1 MILVT
6 GGTGNNGRE
15 LLKALSAK
23 GVPAKAMIRASD
35 DGGGLPVGIETVL
48 GDFDDDAA
56 LQSALAGVER
66 AFLLTPST
74 ERAEEQQTRFVAAA
88 ARADVR
94 RLVKLSQF
102 AAAPDSPVR
111 FLRYHAAVEAAVR
124 DSGMAWTFLRPNL
137 FMQGLLQFAGLIKAK
152 GLFTARMGAAG
163 VWVVAGRDTAAVPAA
178 ALPEDGHEGRTYT
191 LTGPEAL
198 THSEMAARLSA
209 AAGREIRFVDA
220 NGDQL
225 REAMASAGMPEWQVE
240 GLVED
245 YAHYARGEA
254 AVVADGVEAATGR
267 PPRGFDGFARDY
279 AGAFQPD
286 PNG

>member
-6 GGTGNNGRE
+6 GATGNNGRE

-23 GVPAKAMIRASD
+23 GVPAKAMIRPSD
-35 DGGGLPVGIETVL
+35 DGGGLPAGIETVA
-48 GDFDDDAA
+48 GDFDDPAS

-74 ERAEEQQTRFVAAA
+74 EHAEEQQKRFVAAA
-88 ARADVR
+88 ARAGVR

-102 AAAPDSPVR
+102 AAALDSPVR

-152 GLFTARMGAAG
+152 GLFAAPIGDARVSVVDVRDNAA
-163 VWVVAGRDTAAVPAA
+163 VATAA
-178 ALPEDGHEGRTYT
+178 LTEDGHDGRTYT

-198 THSEMAARLSA
+198 THAEMAARLSA
-209 AAGREIRFVDA
+209 AAGREIRFADA
-220 NGDQL
+220 SDDQL
-225 REAMASAGMPEWQVE
+225 REAMAGAGMPDWQVE

-254 AVVADGVEAATGR
+254 SMVSDGVEAATGR
-267 PPRGFDGFARDY
+267 PPRGFDGFARDHV
-279 AGAFQPD
+279 AAFRPD
-286 PNG
+286 EHG

>member
-23 GVPAKAMIRASD
+23 GVRARAMIRPTD
-35 DGGGLPVGIETVL
+35 DGSGLPAGIEAVP
-48 GDFDDDAA
+48 GDFDDAVS
-56 LQSALAGVER
+56 LERALAGVER

-88 ARADVR
+88 ARAGVR

-102 AAAPDSPVR
+102 AAAADSPVR

-124 DSGMAWTFLRPNL
+124 NSGMAWTFLRPNL
-137 FMQGLLQFAGLIKAK
+137 FMQGLLQFSGLIKAK
-152 GLFTARMGAAG
+152 GLFAAPIG
-163 VWVVAGRDTAAVPAA
+163 DASVSVVDVRDNAAVAAA
-178 ALPEDGHEGRTYT
+178 ALTEDGHEGRTYT

-198 THSEMAARLSA
+198 THAEMAKRLSA
-209 AAGREIRFVDA
+209 AAGREIRFADA
-220 NGDQL
+220 SDDQL
-225 REAMASAGMPEWQVE
+225 RAAMSDAGMVEWQVE

-267 PPRGFDGFARDY
+267 PPRGFDDFARDY
-279 AGAFQPD
+279 AAAFRPD
-286 PNG
+286 PHG